1 MPGRSGSLLDRRSQR
16 QSCSEKLGV
25 SKPNKLRLC
34 SVQLVDTKPNKQ
46 AGNEMPTGLGR
57 PSRATVYQR
66 LDEAIAEL
74 RERLGGLPTPA
85 EAEDIWSEI
94 WHQEAHNST
103 AIEGNTLVLH
113 EVERLLEEGRAVGAK
128 PLRDYMEV
136 KGYGDAAQWVYGQA
150 LQPGEWQTHQLL
162 SMQEVRQ
169 IHHKAMSLVWAV
181 APHPH
186 ATEAEGPGS
195 FRQHEIATFP
205 GGMKP
210 PQWTLV
216 DPVLGDW
223 LAETDQLRGPSD
235 EPLAERLARVHNRF
249 EHIHP
254 FLDGNGRTGR
264 LVLNLLL
271 GRLGYPP
278 AIVYKR
284 DRDKYLQA
292 MRRADKDDFGP
303 LGELIAR
310 SVTTNLYRF
319 VLPAVAGPVK
329 LIPLASLA
337 TRNLSENALRVA
349 ATRGR
354 LRAVKADDGTW
365 RSSKKWVAD
374 YVRSKY
380 KRS

>member
-1 MPGRSGSLLDRRSQR
+1 M
-16 QSCSEKLGV
+16 
-25 SKPNKLRLC
+25 
-34 SVQLVDTKPNKQ
+34 T
-46 AGNEMPTGLGR
+46 AGPGR

-66 LDEAIAEL
+66 LDEAVTEL

-85 EAEDIWSEI
+85 EAEDIWSDI

-113 EVERLLEEGRAVGAK
+113 EVEKLLEEGRAVGAK

-136 KGYGDAAQWVYGQA
+136 KGYGDAAHWVYGQA
-150 LQPGEWQTHQLL
+150 LEPGEWQTDRLL
-162 SMQEVRQ
+162 SLQEIRQ
-169 IHHKAMSLVWAV
+169 VHHAAMSLVWAV
-181 APHPH
+181 DPHPH
-186 ATEAEGPGS
+186 ATDAEGPGN

-205 GGMKP
+205 EGMKP
-210 PQWTLV
+210 PTWTLV
-216 DPVLGDW
+216 DPLMSDW
-223 LAETDQLRGPSD
+223 IAETDRLRDSTD
-235 EPLAERLARVHNRF
+235 EPFPERLARLHNRF
-249 EHIHP
+249 EQVHP

-264 LVLNLLL
+264 LILNLLL

-284 DRDKYLQA
+284 DRDKYLQG
-292 MRRADKDDFGP
+292 MRRADKGDFGP

-329 LIPLASLA
+329 LIPLAALA
-337 TRNLSENALRVA
+337 SPGLSENALRVA

-354 LRAVKADDGTW
+354 LRAVKGDDGNW
-365 RSSKKWVAD
+365 RSSKQWVAD
-374 YVRSKY
+374 YETSKY